1 MNIKINKPF
10 NFAFPIYFALALY
23 FGFQGY
29 VNWYIILLLF
39 LHDVK
44 LTFEKKNTLENINR

>member
-10 NFAFPIYFALALY
+10 NFAFPIYFIAALY

-29 VNWYIILLLF
+29 VSWYILALFF
-39 LHDVK
+39 LHDLK
-44 LTFEKKNTLENINR
+44 LTFEKKNKIENINR

>member
-10 NFAFPIYFALALY
+10 NFAFPIYITFALY

-29 VNWYIILLLF
+29 VSWYVLVLLF

-44 LTFEKKNTLENINR
+44 LTFDKKI

>member
-10 NFAFPIYFALALY
+10 NFAFPIYIALALY

-44 LTFEKKNTLENINR
+44 LTFDKKNTLENINR

>member
-1 MNIKINKPF
+1 MIFKINKPF
-10 NFAFPIYFALALY
+10 NFAFPIYIGLALY

-44 LTFEKKNTLENINR
+44 LTFDKKNTLENINR

>member
-10 NFAFPIYFALALY
+10 NFAFPIYLILALY

-29 VNWYIILLLF
+29 VSWYVILLLI

-44 LTFEKKNTLENINR
+44 LTFDKKNTLENINR

>member
-10 NFAFPIYFALALY
+10 NFAFPIYIGLALY

-44 LTFEKKNTLENINR
+44 LTFDNKKNPVK